1 MCVTMHVAKVSCV
14 LYLICCVLSGMCSYH
29 VKSVL
34 LSTTAVRLVCLPPAA
49 LAVEVMDGC

>member
-49 LAVEVMDGC
+49 LAVEVMDGW